1 MLKVGFWFDA
11 PANYSG
17 GINYIKNTL
26 YALSLVNDGSVHPYI
41 FFSSDIPS
49 KIVEEFT
56 PLAKVV
62 RTKIL
67 QRGTL
72 LWFIQKLMY
81 KAFGSMALIN
91 ALLKSHEIEIL
102 SHVWFPYKGSVPF
115 RVIGWIPDFQYL
127 HLPEFFPDID
137 ANKETRN
144 NRDIISQSDLVIL
157 SSHNALEDFQSIVSP
172 ENKSRGTVLQFVSQ
186 TSNTASLKV
195 TSLES
200 IEQKY
205 GFNGKFFFLPNQF
218 WVHKNH
224 MLVLQAIKLLK
235 DRGIDVLV
243 LCTGTLE
250 DMRVKNSR
258 YIDDIYDFIN
268 DNRLQA
274 QVKILGHI
282 DYDDVLVMMR
292 NSLAVINPSRFE
304 GWSSSVEEAKSMGK
318 PIILS
323 NIGVHIEQNPPNG
336 RYIDPDDALG
346 LSKILEEIWFVPADI
361 SQGKAEEKARQLL
374 HKRTVEFGNNYLNI
388 IKEVEQRTKPCTDS
402 LPSRSNI

>member
-72 LWFIQKLMY
+72 LWFIEKLMY

-361 SQGKAEEKARQLL
+361 SQEKAEEKARQLL
-374 HKRTVEFGNNYLNI
+374 HKRTVEFGNNYLKI

>member
-1 MLKVGFWFDA
+1 MIKVGFWFDA

-17 GINYIKNTL
+17 GINYIKNIL
-26 YALSLVNDGSVHPYI
+26 YALSLVNKDDVCPYI
-41 FFSSDIPS
+41 FFSNDIP
-49 KIVEEFT
+49 KNIEEQFT

-62 RTKIL
+62 KTKIL
-67 QRGTL
+67 QRGTM
-72 LWFIQKLMY
+72 LWFMQRVLYKL
-81 KAFGSMALIN
+81 FGSMTLIN
-91 ALLKSHEIEIL
+91 ALLKSHDIKIL
-102 SHVWFPYKGSVPF
+102 SHVWFAYKGRIPF

-127 HLPEFFPDID
+127 HLPDFFPGID

-144 NRDIISQSDLVIL
+144 NRNIISQSDIVIL
-157 SSHNALEDFQSIVSP
+157 SSHNALEDFNSIVAP
-172 ENKSRGTVLQFVSQ
+172 EYKSRGTVLQFVSQ
-186 TSNTASLKV
+186 TSNTASLKAI
-195 TSLES
+195 SLES

-224 MLVLQAIKLLK
+224 MLVLQAIRLLK

-250 DMRVKNSR
+250 DMRVKNSK

-268 DNRLQA
+268 DNSLQA

-282 DYDDVLVMMR
+282 DYEDVLVMMR
-292 NSLAVINPSRFE
+292 KSLAVINPSRFE

-318 PIILS
+318 LIILS
-323 NIGVHIEQNPPNG
+323 NIGVHIEQNPLNG
-336 RYIDPDDALG
+336 RYIDLDDALG

-361 SQGKAEEKARQLL
+361 SQEKAEEKARQLI
-374 HKRTVEFGNNYLNI
+374 HKRTVEFGKNYLKI
-388 IKEVEQRTKPCTDS
+388 IKEVEQRIKPCSDS
-402 LPSRSNI
+402 LVSRSNI

>member
-26 YALSLVNDGSVHPYI
+26 YALSLVNDGCVHPYI

-361 SQGKAEEKARQLL
+361 SQEKAEEKARQLL
-374 HKRTVEFGNNYLNI
+374 HKRTVEFGNNYLKI